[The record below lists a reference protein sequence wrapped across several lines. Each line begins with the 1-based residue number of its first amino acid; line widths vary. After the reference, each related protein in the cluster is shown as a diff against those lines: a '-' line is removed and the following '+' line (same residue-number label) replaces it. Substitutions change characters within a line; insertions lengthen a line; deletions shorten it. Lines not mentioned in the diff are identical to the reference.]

1 MIRKLQRKY
10 PAVTEERELK
20 DALKRMIIE
29 ECDSDLSADEI
40 GDDEPLIGHA
50 LGFDSLD
57 ALQICMAVQTQY
69 GVRIEGGRDTR
80 KALRSINSL
89 AETIRA
95 AAHS

>member
-1 MIRKLQRKY
+1 M
-10 PAVTEERELK
+10 EERELK
-20 DALKRMIIE
+20 DALKRMIIA

-40 GDDEPLIGHA
+40 GDDEQLIGNA

>member
-1 MIRKLQRKY
+1 
-10 PAVTEERELK
+10 VEERELK
-20 DALKRMIIE
+20 DALKRMIIA

-40 GDDEPLIGHA
+40 GDDEQLIGNA